1 MKNGRV
7 LFALIVSDT
16 IPRLI
21 HITLRITTIV
31 LTADILCG
39 RTKMGNMLI
48 RYLEEEK
55 SFDG

>member
-1 MKNGRV
+1 M
-7 LFALIVSDT
+7 LFARSATDT
-16 IPRLI
+16 IPLLI
-21 HITLRITTIV
+21 HISFIITTIV